1 MKRAASVLAISLVV
15 AACATMQ
22 PQSQSLVSRGVSA
35 VGGADALAGVKTVYE
50 KGTVRHW
57 EPEQ

>member
-1 MKRAASVLAISLVV
+1 
-15 AACATMQ
+15 
-22 PQSQSLVSRGVSA
+22 VSRGVFA

-57 EPEQ
+57 EPEQSKAAGGEMTLEGKQ